1 MDLLPQQRLLL
12 ELMVMSGDIA
22 VTSLDNNT
30 ILWRTLEECQKHGWL
45 TMRDLAPG
53 YKRAILTT
61 SGRAAAKMP

>member
-22 VTSLDNNT
+22 VTSLDKDT

-45 TMRDLAPG
+45 TMRDVAPG
-53 YKRAILTT
+53 YKRASLTPT
-61 SGRAAAKMP
+61 GKAAAKVP